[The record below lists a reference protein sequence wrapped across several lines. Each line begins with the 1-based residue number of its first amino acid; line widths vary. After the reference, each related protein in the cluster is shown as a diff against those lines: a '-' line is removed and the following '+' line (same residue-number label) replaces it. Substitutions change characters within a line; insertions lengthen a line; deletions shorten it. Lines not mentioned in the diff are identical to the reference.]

1 MDRNEQIQKM
11 DELRD
16 AMKRRDF
23 DRAVDIA
30 DSLDL
35 KRIKDNNI
43 LSLVADAYEV
53 THNFEEAKEALTI
66 AYENTNAGRLI
77 AYKLCLISVKT
88 KDFAAARSYYEDF
101 IEMAP
106 RDTARYILRYRMA
119 KAQGKPIEEL
129 INILEEYVNLDMEE
143 KWAYELAKLY
153 YKAGKKD
160 KCLDICDEINLW
172 FSEGKYVKKASDLKE
187 KINNPKVAKIK
198 KEKEKKAKT
207 LAENSGDEIIEITDI
222 SEDGVKAKIVEAPKM
237 TEEPTIA
244 EIVSN
249 ENGQTKE
256 EVKPEPEK
264 TSETVDE
271 IQFLDE
277 DGNVEEKKIISKA
290 EEKSHKKQKRT
301 FRPFE
306 INPDMI
312 QKDTASV
319 IKPEKEE
326 ESVPEEVEPKQA
338 ENEEK
343 NIEEFINLNSSED
356 DDMEEIILSDEPETV
371 DSVTSQ
377 NDKVPEIVDEAQQE
391 TKTNDDQ
398 VKVTN
403 SDNTETVK
411 GTIENGEFEPD
422 LHDGDITVGQLLNDE
437 EQPKS
442 QADEKAS
449 EQVEPEES
457 RTEKLTG
464 INDVS
469 DILRQL
475 QERGILK
482 PETVKEA
489 VDIINEAAEVNDS
502 NSKAKQEDSI
512 LPIDESVIEES
523 DDELVSKEELNET
536 EEKVE
541 GTENDD
547 AIKVEERVHDNIE
560 IDESDIVLEEDLE
573 ENKNAQSTE
582 NIVPDDLG
590 STRIF
595 GKIQIPSSEEEQPN
609 VSRVVKPQVEEQIEE
624 GLHEETGEV
633 PALDLGYKTPTR
645 DESNDLGQ
653 KKMYKNIA
661 ANSDM
666 GYKTDKLPTR
676 DELQKAIK
684 EAEEVVSNNQEDS
697 DVRVKENPTSKVE
710 ILAGAGIVPE
720 GEFEV
725 ESKEQKQAQGKQKS
739 DTPVG
744 EGRIIDTPKTQVVEK
759 KTSVG
764 AEANAESVES
774 EEKATTA
781 EAEEK
786 ADNKSIDTE
795 TRTEEKADNIEAKIE
810 ETVEAEK
817 EADEAVETEA
827 KVEDVVAN
835 VEVKSGDAA
844 AETEAKV
851 EDEATET
858 EANVE
863 EPATATEAKPEEKVA
878 TTAEVEPEEATE
890 NKKTE
895 KKEDQ
900 TMDNNIVR
908 ENVLSEAE
916 LTEFKNYLN
925 VEGFEINIREVLQEL
940 IVNYAPNG
948 KSDHGNV
955 IIMGNEK
962 TGKTTLA
969 IELIKLVNRKRGRR
983 NRKLAKVDAR
993 VLNRKGFKYVL
1004 GKLVGSDLIIEN
1016 ADQLGKMTVISLL
1029 DGCGMFTDDM
1039 LIILEG
1045 NEDGMEELLKENP
1058 KLETTFNHIVRIK
1071 EYNIEEW
1078 VEYGKRYALNKGYE
1092 MDELA
1097 NLAFYKAIDDY
1108 FGANKGIS
1116 QDNVEEIIDNAIAH
1130 TKKLGRKFKGIFGSK
1145 SKNDGLNLLQE
1156 SDFEI

>member
-187 KINNPKVAKIK
+187 KINNPKAAKIK
-198 KEKEKKAKT
+198 KEKEKKAET
-207 LAENSGDEIIEITDI
+207 LAENSADEIIEITDI

-377 NDKVPEIVDEAQQE
+377 NDKVPEIVDEAQQK

-442 QADEKAS
+442 QADEKVS

-739 DTPVG
+739 DTPAG
-744 EGRIIDTPKTQVVEK
+744 EDRTIDTPKTQVVEK
-759 KTSVG
+759 KTSAG

-786 ADNKSIDTE
+786 ADNKSINTE

-810 ETVEAEK
+810 EAVEVEK
-817 EADEAVETEA
+817 EADE
-827 KVEDVVAN
+827 
-835 VEVKSGDAA
+835 A

-863 EPATATEAKPEEKVA
+863 EPVTATEAKTEEKVA
-878 TTAEVEPEEATE
+878 ATAEAEPEEATENKKTE

-940 IVNYAPNG
+940 IVNYSPNG
-948 KSDHGNV
+948 KSEHGNV

-1045 NEDGMEELLKENP
+1045 NEDGMAELLKENP

>member
-187 KINNPKVAKIK
+187 KINNPKAAKIK
-198 KEKEKKAKT
+198 KEKEKKAET
-207 LAENSGDEIIEITDI
+207 LAENSADEIIEITDI

-377 NDKVPEIVDEAQQE
+377 NDKVPEIVDEAQQK

-442 QADEKAS
+442 QADEKVS

-633 PALDLGYKTPTR
+633 TALDLGYKTPTR

-739 DTPVG
+739 DTPAG
-744 EGRIIDTPKTQVVEK
+744 EDRTIDTPKTQVVEK
-759 KTSVG
+759 KTSAG

-786 ADNKSIDTE
+786 ADNKSINTE

-810 ETVEAEK
+810 EAVEVEK
-817 EADEAVETEA
+817 EADE
-827 KVEDVVAN
+827 
-835 VEVKSGDAA
+835 A

-863 EPATATEAKPEEKVA
+863 EPVTATEAKTEEKVA
-878 TTAEVEPEEATE
+878 ATAEAEPEEATENKKTE

-940 IVNYAPNG
+940 IVNYSPNG
-948 KSDHGNV
+948 KSEHGNV

>member
-1 MDRNEQIQKM
+1 MDRNEQIQRM
-11 DELRD
+11 EELRD

-101 IEMAP
+101 VEMAP

-187 KINNPKVAKIK
+187 KINNPKAAKIK

-207 LAENSGDEIIEITDI
+207 LAENCADEIIEITDI

-237 TEEPTIA
+237 TEEQTIA

-264 TSETVDE
+264 TSEAVDE

-290 EEKSHKKQKRT
+290 EEKTHKKQKRT

-312 QKDTASV
+312 QKDTATV
-319 IKPEKEE
+319 VKPET
-326 ESVPEEVEPKQA
+326 EVESAPDEVKPKQA

-371 DSVTSQ
+371 DSVTPQ
-377 NDKVPEIVDEAQQE
+377 NDKVPEIVNEAQLE
-391 TKTNDDQ
+391 TKTNNDQ
-398 VKVTN
+398 VEATN
-403 SDNTETVK
+403 SDNGETVK

-437 EQPKS
+437 EQPKA
-442 QADEKAS
+442 QEKEKVS
-449 EQVEPEES
+449 EQAEPEEES

-489 VDIINEAAEVNDS
+489 VDIINEAAEVSDS
-502 NSKAKQEDSI
+502 NTKAKQEDSI
-512 LPIDESVIEES
+512 LPIDESVIEEPEEQVA
-523 DDELVSKEELNET
+523 DELKDSEETVDST
-536 EEKVE
+536 EI
-541 GTENDD
+541 DD
-547 AIKVEERVHDNIE
+547 AIKEEASVHDSTE
-560 IDESDIVLEEDLE
+560 IDESDIVLEEELE
-573 ENKNAQSTE
+573 ENKNAQPTE
-582 NIVPDDLG
+582 TIIPDDLG

-595 GKIQIPSSEEEQPN
+595 GKIQVPSSEEEQPN
-609 VSRVVKPQVEEQIEE
+609 VSRVVKPHVEEQIEE

-633 PALDLGYKTPTR
+633 PALDLGFKTPTR

-739 DTPVG
+739 DTPVV
-744 EGRIIDTPKTQVVEK
+744 EDRIIDTPKTQVVEK

-764 AEANAESVES
+764 AEENAESVES

-786 ADNKSIDTE
+786 ADN
-795 TRTEEKADNIEAKIE
+795 IEAKTE
-810 ETVEAEK
+810 EVAVEAETK
-817 EADEAVETEA
+817 A
-827 KVEDVVAN
+827 EDVVAN
-835 VEVKSGDAA
+835 VEEKPGDA
-844 AETEAKV
+844 
-851 EDEATET
+851 ATET

-863 EPATATEAKPEEKVA
+863 EPATATEAKTEEKVA
-878 TTAEVEPEEATE
+878 TTAEAEPEEATE
-890 NKKTE
+890 NKNTE

-940 IVNYAPNG
+940 IVNYSPNG

>member
-187 KINNPKVAKIK
+187 KINNPKAAKIK
-198 KEKEKKAKT
+198 KEKKAKT
-207 LAENSGDEIIEITDI
+207 LVENSADEIIEITDI

-319 IKPEKEE
+319 NKPEKEE

-356 DDMEEIILSDEPETV
+356 DDMEEIILSNEPETV

-398 VKVTN
+398 VEVTN

-437 EQPKS
+437 EQPRS
-442 QADEKAS
+442 QADEKVS

-475 QERGILK
+475 QERGILS

-489 VDIINEAAEVNDS
+489 VDIINEAAEVSDS

-536 EEKVE
+536 EEKVD
-541 GTENDD
+541 GTEIDD
-547 AIKVEERVHDNIE
+547 AIKVEESVHDNIE

-595 GKIQIPSSEEEQPN
+595 GKIQIPSREEEQPN

-653 KKMYKNIA
+653 KKIYKNIA

-744 EGRIIDTPKTQVVEK
+744 EDRIIDTLKTQVVEK

-786 ADNKSIDTE
+786 ADNKSINTE

-810 ETVEAEK
+810 ETVEVEK
-817 EADEAVETEA
+817 EADE
-827 KVEDVVAN
+827 
-835 VEVKSGDAA
+835 A

-863 EPATATEAKPEEKVA
+863 EPATATEAKTEEKVA
-878 TTAEVEPEEATE
+878 ATAEAEPKEATE

-895 KKEDQ
+895 KKENQ

-940 IVNYAPNG
+940 IVNYSPNG

-1016 ADQLGKMTVISLL
+1016 AHQLGKMTVISLL

-1039 LIILEG
+1039 LVILEG

-1058 KLETTFNHIVRIK
+1058 KLETIFKNQ
-1071 EYNIEEW
+1071 
-1078 VEYGKRYALNKGYE
+1078 
-1092 MDELA
+1092 
-1097 NLAFYKAIDDY
+1097 
-1108 FGANKGIS
+1108 GI
-1116 QDNVEEIIDNAIAH
+1116 QH
-1130 TKKLGRKFKGIFGSK
+1130 
-1145 SKNDGLNLLQE
+1145 
-1156 SDFEI
+1156 

>member
-187 KINNPKVAKIK
+187 KINNPKAAKIK

-377 NDKVPEIVDEAQQE
+377 NDKVPEIVDGAQQE

-398 VKVTN
+398 VKVAN
-403 SDNTETVK
+403 SDNAETVK

-422 LHDGDITVGQLLNDE
+422 LHDGDITVGQLLNHE

-442 QADEKAS
+442 QADEKVS

-536 EEKVE
+536 EEKVD

-744 EGRIIDTPKTQVVEK
+744 EDRIIDTPKTQVVEK

-786 ADNKSIDTE
+786 ADNKSINTE

-817 EADEAVETEA
+817 EADEA
-827 KVEDVVAN
+827 
-835 VEVKSGDAA
+835 

-851 EDEATET
+851 ENEATET

-863 EPATATEAKPEEKVA
+863 EPATATEAKTEEKVA
-878 TTAEVEPEEATE
+878 TTAEAEPEEATENKKTE

-940 IVNYAPNG
+940 IVNYSPNG
-948 KSDHGNV
+948 KSEHGNV

>member
-187 KINNPKVAKIK
+187 KINNPKAAKIK

-207 LAENSGDEIIEITDI
+207 LEENSGDEIIEITDI

-312 QKDTASV
+312 QKDTASA

-398 VKVTN
+398 VEVTN

-442 QADEKAS
+442 QADEKVS

-536 EEKVE
+536 EEKVD

-697 DVRVKENPTSKVE
+697 DVRAKENPTSKVE

-744 EGRIIDTPKTQVVEK
+744 EDRIIDTPKTQVVEK

-786 ADNKSIDTE
+786 ADNKSINTE

-817 EADEAVETEA
+817 EADEA
-827 KVEDVVAN
+827 
-835 VEVKSGDAA
+835 

-851 EDEATET
+851 ENEATET

-863 EPATATEAKPEEKVA
+863 EPATATEAKTEEKVA
-878 TTAEVEPEEATE
+878 TTAEAEPEEATENKKTE

-940 IVNYAPNG
+940 IVNYSPNG
-948 KSDHGNV
+948 KSEHGNV

-1078 VEYGKRYALNKGYE
+1078 VEYGKHYALNKGYE

>member
-66 AYENTNAGRLI
+66 ANENTNAGRLI

-536 EEKVE
+536 EEKVD

>member
-187 KINNPKVAKIK
+187 KINNPKAAKIK

-222 SEDGVKAKIVEAPKM
+222 SEDGVKAKIVDAPKM

-398 VKVTN
+398 VEVTN

-437 EQPKS
+437 EQPRS
-442 QADEKAS
+442 QADEKVS

-489 VDIINEAAEVNDS
+489 VDIINEAAEVSDS

-536 EEKVE
+536 EEKVD
-541 GTENDD
+541 GTEIDD
-547 AIKVEERVHDNIE
+547 AIKVEESVHDNIE

-633 PALDLGYKTPTR
+633 
-645 DESNDLGQ
+645 
-653 KKMYKNIA
+653 
-661 ANSDM
+661 
-666 GYKTDKLPTR
+666 
-676 DELQKAIK
+676 
-684 EAEEVVSNNQEDS
+684 
-697 DVRVKENPTSKVE
+697 
-710 ILAGAGIVPE
+710 
-720 GEFEV
+720 
-725 ESKEQKQAQGKQKS
+725 
-739 DTPVG
+739 
-744 EGRIIDTPKTQVVEK
+744 
-759 KTSVG
+759 
-764 AEANAESVES
+764 
-774 EEKATTA
+774 
-781 EAEEK
+781 
-786 ADNKSIDTE
+786 
-795 TRTEEKADNIEAKIE
+795 
-810 ETVEAEK
+810 
-817 EADEAVETEA
+817 
-827 KVEDVVAN
+827 
-835 VEVKSGDAA
+835 SG
-844 AETEAKV
+844 T
-851 EDEATET
+851 
-858 EANVE
+858 
-863 EPATATEAKPEEKVA
+863 
-878 TTAEVEPEEATE
+878 
-890 NKKTE
+890 
-895 KKEDQ
+895 
-900 TMDNNIVR
+900 
-908 ENVLSEAE
+908 
-916 LTEFKNYLN
+916 
-925 VEGFEINIREVLQEL
+925 
-940 IVNYAPNG
+940 
-948 KSDHGNV
+948 
-955 IIMGNEK
+955 
-962 TGKTTLA
+962 
-969 IELIKLVNRKRGRR
+969 
-983 NRKLAKVDAR
+983 
-993 VLNRKGFKYVL
+993 
-1004 GKLVGSDLIIEN
+1004 
-1016 ADQLGKMTVISLL
+1016 
-1029 DGCGMFTDDM
+1029 
-1039 LIILEG
+1039 
-1045 NEDGMEELLKENP
+1045 
-1058 KLETTFNHIVRIK
+1058 
-1071 EYNIEEW
+1071 
-1078 VEYGKRYALNKGYE
+1078 
-1092 MDELA
+1092 
-1097 NLAFYKAIDDY
+1097 
-1108 FGANKGIS
+1108 
-1116 QDNVEEIIDNAIAH
+1116 
-1130 TKKLGRKFKGIFGSK
+1130 
-1145 SKNDGLNLLQE
+1145 
-1156 SDFEI
+1156 

>member
-187 KINNPKVAKIK
+187 KINNPKAAKIK
-198 KEKEKKAKT
+198 KEKKAKT
-207 LAENSGDEIIEITDI
+207 LAENSADEIIEITDI

-319 IKPEKEE
+319 NKPEKEE

-338 ENEEK
+338 ENE
-343 NIEEFINLNSSED
+343 D
-356 DDMEEIILSDEPETV
+356 DDMEEIILSNEPETV

-398 VKVTN
+398 VEVTN

-437 EQPKS
+437 EQPRS
-442 QADEKAS
+442 QADEKVS

-489 VDIINEAAEVNDS
+489 VDIINEAAEVSDS

-536 EEKVE
+536 EEKVD
-541 GTENDD
+541 GTEIDD
-547 AIKVEERVHDNIE
+547 AIKVEESVHDNIE

-595 GKIQIPSSEEEQPN
+595 GKIQIPSREEEQPN

-653 KKMYKNIA
+653 KKIYKNIA

-744 EGRIIDTPKTQVVEK
+744 EDRIIDTPKTQVVEK

-786 ADNKSIDTE
+786 ADNKSINTE

-810 ETVEAEK
+810 ETVEVEK
-817 EADEAVETEA
+817 EADE
-827 KVEDVVAN
+827 
-835 VEVKSGDAA
+835 A

-863 EPATATEAKPEEKVA
+863 EPATATEAKTEEKVA
-878 TTAEVEPEEATE
+878 ATAEAEPKEATE

-895 KKEDQ
+895 KKENQ

-940 IVNYAPNG
+940 IVNYSPNG

-1016 ADQLGKMTVISLL
+1016 AHQLGKMTVISLL

-1039 LIILEG
+1039 LVILEG

-1058 KLETTFNHIVRIK
+1058 KLETIFNHIVRIK

>member
-786 ADNKSIDTE
+786 ADSKSIDTE

>member
-187 KINNPKVAKIK
+187 KINNPKAAKIK

-398 VKVTN
+398 VEVTN

-437 EQPKS
+437 EQPRS
-442 QADEKAS
+442 QADEKVS

-489 VDIINEAAEVNDS
+489 VDIINEAAEVGDS

-536 EEKVE
+536 EEK
-541 GTENDD
+541 
-547 AIKVEERVHDNIE
+547 
-560 IDESDIVLEEDLE
+560 S
-573 ENKNAQSTE
+573 
-582 NIVPDDLG
+582 
-590 STRIF
+590 
-595 GKIQIPSSEEEQPN
+595 
-609 VSRVVKPQVEEQIEE
+609 
-624 GLHEETGEV
+624 
-633 PALDLGYKTPTR
+633 
-645 DESNDLGQ
+645 
-653 KKMYKNIA
+653 
-661 ANSDM
+661 
-666 GYKTDKLPTR
+666 
-676 DELQKAIK
+676 
-684 EAEEVVSNNQEDS
+684 
-697 DVRVKENPTSKVE
+697 
-710 ILAGAGIVPE
+710 
-720 GEFEV
+720 
-725 ESKEQKQAQGKQKS
+725 
-739 DTPVG
+739 
-744 EGRIIDTPKTQVVEK
+744 
-759 KTSVG
+759 
-764 AEANAESVES
+764 
-774 EEKATTA
+774 
-781 EAEEK
+781 
-786 ADNKSIDTE
+786 
-795 TRTEEKADNIEAKIE
+795 
-810 ETVEAEK
+810 
-817 EADEAVETEA
+817 
-827 KVEDVVAN
+827 
-835 VEVKSGDAA
+835 
-844 AETEAKV
+844 
-851 EDEATET
+851 
-858 EANVE
+858 
-863 EPATATEAKPEEKVA
+863 
-878 TTAEVEPEEATE
+878 
-890 NKKTE
+890 
-895 KKEDQ
+895 
-900 TMDNNIVR
+900 
-908 ENVLSEAE
+908 
-916 LTEFKNYLN
+916 
-925 VEGFEINIREVLQEL
+925 
-940 IVNYAPNG
+940 
-948 KSDHGNV
+948 
-955 IIMGNEK
+955 
-962 TGKTTLA
+962 
-969 IELIKLVNRKRGRR
+969 
-983 NRKLAKVDAR
+983 
-993 VLNRKGFKYVL
+993 
-1004 GKLVGSDLIIEN
+1004 
-1016 ADQLGKMTVISLL
+1016 
-1029 DGCGMFTDDM
+1029 
-1039 LIILEG
+1039 
-1045 NEDGMEELLKENP
+1045 
-1058 KLETTFNHIVRIK
+1058 
-1071 EYNIEEW
+1071 
-1078 VEYGKRYALNKGYE
+1078 
-1092 MDELA
+1092 
-1097 NLAFYKAIDDY
+1097 
-1108 FGANKGIS
+1108 
-1116 QDNVEEIIDNAIAH
+1116 
-1130 TKKLGRKFKGIFGSK
+1130 
-1145 SKNDGLNLLQE
+1145 
-1156 SDFEI
+1156 

>member
-35 KRIKDNNI
+35 RRIKDNNI

-187 KINNPKVAKIK
+187 KINNPKAAKIK

-222 SEDGVKAKIVEAPKM
+222 SEDGVKAKIVDAPKM

-398 VKVTN
+398 VEVTN

-437 EQPKS
+437 EQPRS
-442 QADEKAS
+442 QADEKVS

-489 VDIINEAAEVNDS
+489 VDIINEAAEVSDS

-536 EEKVE
+536 EEKVD
-541 GTENDD
+541 GTEIDD
-547 AIKVEERVHDNIE
+547 AIKVEESVHDNIE

-725 ESKEQKQAQGKQKS
+725 ESKEQKQAQGKQKF

-744 EGRIIDTPKTQVVEK
+744 EDRIIDTPKTQVVEK

-764 AEANAESVES
+764 AEA
-774 EEKATTA
+774 
-781 EAEEK
+781 
-786 ADNKSIDTE
+786 
-795 TRTEEKADNIEAKIE
+795 KADNIEAKIE
-810 ETVEAEK
+810 ETVEVEK
-817 EADEAVETEA
+817 EADEAA
-827 KVEDVVAN
+827 
-835 VEVKSGDAA
+835 
-844 AETEAKV
+844 
-851 EDEATET
+851 ET

-863 EPATATEAKPEEKVA
+863 EPATATEAKTEEKVV
-878 TTAEVEPEEATE
+878 TTAEAEPEEATE

-940 IVNYAPNG
+940 IVNYSPNG
-948 KSDHGNV
+948 KSEHGNV

>member
-187 KINNPKVAKIK
+187 KINNPKAAKIK

-398 VKVTN
+398 VEVTN

-437 EQPKS
+437 EQPRS
-442 QADEKAS
+442 QADEKVS

-457 RTEKLTG
+457 RTEKL
-464 INDVS
+464 
-469 DILRQL
+469 
-475 QERGILK
+475 
-482 PETVKEA
+482 
-489 VDIINEAAEVNDS
+489 
-502 NSKAKQEDSI
+502 
-512 LPIDESVIEES
+512 
-523 DDELVSKEELNET
+523 
-536 EEKVE
+536 
-541 GTENDD
+541 
-547 AIKVEERVHDNIE
+547 
-560 IDESDIVLEEDLE
+560 
-573 ENKNAQSTE
+573 
-582 NIVPDDLG
+582 
-590 STRIF
+590 
-595 GKIQIPSSEEEQPN
+595 
-609 VSRVVKPQVEEQIEE
+609 
-624 GLHEETGEV
+624 
-633 PALDLGYKTPTR
+633 
-645 DESNDLGQ
+645 
-653 KKMYKNIA
+653 M
-661 ANSDM
+661 M
-666 GYKTDKLPTR
+666 
-676 DELQKAIK
+676 
-684 EAEEVVSNNQEDS
+684 
-697 DVRVKENPTSKVE
+697 
-710 ILAGAGIVPE
+710 
-720 GEFEV
+720 
-725 ESKEQKQAQGKQKS
+725 
-739 DTPVG
+739 
-744 EGRIIDTPKTQVVEK
+744 
-759 KTSVG
+759 
-764 AEANAESVES
+764 
-774 EEKATTA
+774 
-781 EAEEK
+781 
-786 ADNKSIDTE
+786 
-795 TRTEEKADNIEAKIE
+795 
-810 ETVEAEK
+810 
-817 EADEAVETEA
+817 
-827 KVEDVVAN
+827 
-835 VEVKSGDAA
+835 
-844 AETEAKV
+844 
-851 EDEATET
+851 
-858 EANVE
+858 
-863 EPATATEAKPEEKVA
+863 
-878 TTAEVEPEEATE
+878 
-890 NKKTE
+890 
-895 KKEDQ
+895 
-900 TMDNNIVR
+900 
-908 ENVLSEAE
+908 
-916 LTEFKNYLN
+916 
-925 VEGFEINIREVLQEL
+925 
-940 IVNYAPNG
+940 
-948 KSDHGNV
+948 
-955 IIMGNEK
+955 
-962 TGKTTLA
+962 
-969 IELIKLVNRKRGRR
+969 
-983 NRKLAKVDAR
+983 
-993 VLNRKGFKYVL
+993 
-1004 GKLVGSDLIIEN
+1004 
-1016 ADQLGKMTVISLL
+1016 
-1029 DGCGMFTDDM
+1029 
-1039 LIILEG
+1039 
-1045 NEDGMEELLKENP
+1045 
-1058 KLETTFNHIVRIK
+1058 
-1071 EYNIEEW
+1071 
-1078 VEYGKRYALNKGYE
+1078 
-1092 MDELA
+1092 
-1097 NLAFYKAIDDY
+1097 
-1108 FGANKGIS
+1108 
-1116 QDNVEEIIDNAIAH
+1116 
-1130 TKKLGRKFKGIFGSK
+1130 
-1145 SKNDGLNLLQE
+1145 
-1156 SDFEI
+1156 

>member
-187 KINNPKVAKIK
+187 KINNPKAAKIK

-398 VKVTN
+398 VEVTN

-437 EQPKS
+437 EQPRS
-442 QADEKAS
+442 QADEKVS

-489 VDIINEAAEVNDS
+489 VDIINEAAEVGDS

-536 EEKVE
+536 EEKVD
-541 GTENDD
+541 GTEIDD
-547 AIKVEERVHDNIE
+547 AIKVEESVHDNIE

-609 VSRVVKPQVEEQIEE
+609 LSRVVQPQVEEQIE
-624 GLHEETGEV
+624 
-633 PALDLGYKTPTR
+633 
-645 DESNDLGQ
+645 
-653 KKMYKNIA
+653 
-661 ANSDM
+661 
-666 GYKTDKLPTR
+666 
-676 DELQKAIK
+676 
-684 EAEEVVSNNQEDS
+684 
-697 DVRVKENPTSKVE
+697 
-710 ILAGAGIVPE
+710 
-720 GEFEV
+720 
-725 ESKEQKQAQGKQKS
+725 
-739 DTPVG
+739 
-744 EGRIIDTPKTQVVEK
+744 
-759 KTSVG
+759 
-764 AEANAESVES
+764 
-774 EEKATTA
+774 
-781 EAEEK
+781 
-786 ADNKSIDTE
+786 
-795 TRTEEKADNIEAKIE
+795 
-810 ETVEAEK
+810 
-817 EADEAVETEA
+817 
-827 KVEDVVAN
+827 
-835 VEVKSGDAA
+835 
-844 AETEAKV
+844 
-851 EDEATET
+851 
-858 EANVE
+858 
-863 EPATATEAKPEEKVA
+863 
-878 TTAEVEPEEATE
+878 
-890 NKKTE
+890 
-895 KKEDQ
+895 
-900 TMDNNIVR
+900 
-908 ENVLSEAE
+908 
-916 LTEFKNYLN
+916 
-925 VEGFEINIREVLQEL
+925 
-940 IVNYAPNG
+940 
-948 KSDHGNV
+948 
-955 IIMGNEK
+955 
-962 TGKTTLA
+962 
-969 IELIKLVNRKRGRR
+969 
-983 NRKLAKVDAR
+983 
-993 VLNRKGFKYVL
+993 
-1004 GKLVGSDLIIEN
+1004 
-1016 ADQLGKMTVISLL
+1016 
-1029 DGCGMFTDDM
+1029 
-1039 LIILEG
+1039 
-1045 NEDGMEELLKENP
+1045 
-1058 KLETTFNHIVRIK
+1058 
-1071 EYNIEEW
+1071 
-1078 VEYGKRYALNKGYE
+1078 
-1092 MDELA
+1092 
-1097 NLAFYKAIDDY
+1097 
-1108 FGANKGIS
+1108 
-1116 QDNVEEIIDNAIAH
+1116 
-1130 TKKLGRKFKGIFGSK
+1130 
-1145 SKNDGLNLLQE
+1145 
-1156 SDFEI
+1156 

>member
-1 MDRNEQIQKM
+1 M
-11 DELRD
+11 
-16 AMKRRDF
+16 
-23 DRAVDIA
+23 
-30 DSLDL
+30 
-35 KRIKDNNI
+35 
-43 LSLVADAYEV
+43 
-53 THNFEEAKEALTI
+53 
-66 AYENTNAGRLI
+66 
-77 AYKLCLISVKT
+77 
-88 KDFAAARSYYEDF
+88 
-101 IEMAP
+101 
-106 RDTARYILRYRMA
+106 
-119 KAQGKPIEEL
+119 
-129 INILEEYVNLDMEE
+129 
-143 KWAYELAKLY
+143 
-153 YKAGKKD
+153 
-160 KCLDICDEINLW
+160 
-172 FSEGKYVKKASDLKE
+172 
-187 KINNPKVAKIK
+187 
-198 KEKEKKAKT
+198 
-207 LAENSGDEIIEITDI
+207 
-222 SEDGVKAKIVEAPKM
+222 
-237 TEEPTIA
+237 
-244 EIVSN
+244 
-249 ENGQTKE
+249 
-256 EVKPEPEK
+256 KPEPEK

-398 VKVTN
+398 VEVTN

-437 EQPKS
+437 EQPRS
-442 QADEKAS
+442 QADEKVS

-489 VDIINEAAEVNDS
+489 VDIINEAAEVSDS

-536 EEKVE
+536 EEKV
-541 GTENDD
+541 D
-547 AIKVEERVHDNIE
+547 AIKVEESVHDNIE

-725 ESKEQKQAQGKQKS
+725 ESKEQKQAQGKQKF

-744 EGRIIDTPKTQVVEK
+744 EDRIIDTPKTQVVEK

-764 AEANAESVES
+764 AEAKAESVES

-786 ADNKSIDTE
+786 ADNKSINTE

-810 ETVEAEK
+810 ETVEVEI
-817 EADEAVETEA
+817 EADEAA
-827 KVEDVVAN
+827 
-835 VEVKSGDAA
+835 
-844 AETEAKV
+844 
-851 EDEATET
+851 ET

-863 EPATATEAKPEEKVA
+863 EPATATEAKTEVKVV
-878 TTAEVEPEEATE
+878 TTAEAEPEEATE

-895 KKEDQ
+895 KTEDQ

-940 IVNYAPNG
+940 IVNYSPNG
-948 KSDHGNV
+948 KSEHGNV

-1045 NEDGMEELLKENP
+1045 NEDGMEELLNENP

>member
-1 MDRNEQIQKM
+1 M
-11 DELRD
+11 
-16 AMKRRDF
+16 
-23 DRAVDIA
+23 
-30 DSLDL
+30 
-35 KRIKDNNI
+35 
-43 LSLVADAYEV
+43 
-53 THNFEEAKEALTI
+53 
-66 AYENTNAGRLI
+66 
-77 AYKLCLISVKT
+77 
-88 KDFAAARSYYEDF
+88 
-101 IEMAP
+101 
-106 RDTARYILRYRMA
+106 
-119 KAQGKPIEEL
+119 
-129 INILEEYVNLDMEE
+129 
-143 KWAYELAKLY
+143 
-153 YKAGKKD
+153 
-160 KCLDICDEINLW
+160 
-172 FSEGKYVKKASDLKE
+172 
-187 KINNPKVAKIK
+187 
-198 KEKEKKAKT
+198 
-207 LAENSGDEIIEITDI
+207 
-222 SEDGVKAKIVEAPKM
+222 
-237 TEEPTIA
+237 
-244 EIVSN
+244 
-249 ENGQTKE
+249 
-256 EVKPEPEK
+256 
-264 TSETVDE
+264 
-271 IQFLDE
+271 
-277 DGNVEEKKIISKA
+277 
-290 EEKSHKKQKRT
+290 
-301 FRPFE
+301 
-306 INPDMI
+306 
-312 QKDTASV
+312 

-343 NIEEFINLNSSED
+343 NIEEFFNLNSSED

-398 VKVTN
+398 VEVTN

-437 EQPKS
+437 EQPRS
-442 QADEKAS
+442 QADEKVS

-536 EEKVE
+536 EEKVD
-541 GTENDD
+541 GTEIDD
-547 AIKVEERVHDNIE
+547 AIKVEESVHDNIE

-653 KKMYKNIA
+653 KKIYKNIA

-744 EGRIIDTPKTQVVEK
+744 EDRIIDTTKTQVVEK
-759 KTSVG
+759 KISVG
-764 AEANAESVES
+764 AEANVESVES

-786 ADNKSIDTE
+786 ADNKSINTE

-810 ETVEAEK
+810 EAVEVEK
-817 EADEAVETEA
+817 EADE
-827 KVEDVVAN
+827 
-835 VEVKSGDAA
+835 A

-863 EPATATEAKPEEKVA
+863 
-878 TTAEVEPEEATE
+878 
-890 NKKTE
+890 
-895 KKEDQ
+895 
-900 TMDNNIVR
+900 
-908 ENVLSEAE
+908 
-916 LTEFKNYLN
+916 
-925 VEGFEINIREVLQEL
+925 
-940 IVNYAPNG
+940 
-948 KSDHGNV
+948 
-955 IIMGNEK
+955 
-962 TGKTTLA
+962 
-969 IELIKLVNRKRGRR
+969 
-983 NRKLAKVDAR
+983 
-993 VLNRKGFKYVL
+993 
-1004 GKLVGSDLIIEN
+1004 
-1016 ADQLGKMTVISLL
+1016 DQLQ
-1029 DGCGMFTDDM
+1029 
-1039 LIILEG
+1039 
-1045 NEDGMEELLKENP
+1045 LLKQ
-1058 KLETTFNHIVRIK
+1058 
-1071 EYNIEEW
+1071 
-1078 VEYGKRYALNKGYE
+1078 KR
-1092 MDELA
+1092 
-1097 NLAFYKAIDDY
+1097 
-1108 FGANKGIS
+1108 
-1116 QDNVEEIIDNAIAH
+1116 
-1130 TKKLGRKFKGIFGSK
+1130 KKK
-1145 SKNDGLNLLQE
+1145 
-1156 SDFEI
+1156 

>member
-119 KAQGKPIEEL
+119 KAQGKTIEEL

-739 DTPVG
+739 DTPAG
-744 EGRIIDTPKTQVVEK
+744 EDRTIDTPKTQVVEK

-863 EPATATEAKPEEKVA
+863 EPATATEAKPEEKAA
-878 TTAEVEPEEATE
+878 TTAEAEPEEATE

>member
-35 KRIKDNNI
+35 RRIKDNNI

-187 KINNPKVAKIK
+187 KINNPKAAKIK

-222 SEDGVKAKIVEAPKM
+222 SEDGVKAKIVDAPKM

-398 VKVTN
+398 VEVTN

-437 EQPKS
+437 EQPRS
-442 QADEKAS
+442 QADEKVS

-489 VDIINEAAEVNDS
+489 VDIINEAAEVSDS

-536 EEKVE
+536 EEKVD
-541 GTENDD
+541 GTEIDD
-547 AIKVEERVHDNIE
+547 AIKVEESVHDNIE

-725 ESKEQKQAQGKQKS
+725 ESKEQKQAQGKQKF

-744 EGRIIDTPKTQVVEK
+744 EDRIIDTPKTQVVEK

-764 AEANAESVES
+764 AEAKAESVES

-786 ADNKSIDTE
+786 ADN
-795 TRTEEKADNIEAKIE
+795 IEAKIE
-810 ETVEAEK
+810 ETVEVEK
-817 EADEAVETEA
+817 EADEAA
-827 KVEDVVAN
+827 
-835 VEVKSGDAA
+835 
-844 AETEAKV
+844 
-851 EDEATET
+851 ET

-863 EPATATEAKPEEKVA
+863 EPATATEAKTEEKVV
-878 TTAEVEPEEATE
+878 TTAEAEPEEATE

-940 IVNYAPNG
+940 IVNYSPNG
-948 KSDHGNV
+948 KSEHGNV

>member
-536 EEKVE
+536 EEKVD

>member
-66 AYENTNAGRLI
+66 AYENTNEGRLI

-536 EEKVE
+536 EEKVD

>member
-536 EEKVE
+536 EEKVD

-624 GLHEETGEV
+624 GLHKETGEV

>member
-187 KINNPKVAKIK
+187 KINNPKAAKIK
-198 KEKEKKAKT
+198 KEKEKKAET
-207 LAENSGDEIIEITDI
+207 LAENSADEIIEITDI

-343 NIEEFINLNSSED
+343 NIEEFFNLNSSED

-398 VKVTN
+398 VEVTN

-437 EQPKS
+437 EQPRS
-442 QADEKAS
+442 QADEKVS

-536 EEKVE
+536 EEKVD
-541 GTENDD
+541 GTEIDD
-547 AIKVEERVHDNIE
+547 AIKVEESVHDNIE

-653 KKMYKNIA
+653 KKIYKNIA

-744 EGRIIDTPKTQVVEK
+744 EDRIIDTTKTQVVEK

-764 AEANAESVES
+764 AEANAESVEL

-786 ADNKSIDTE
+786 ADNKSINTE

-810 ETVEAEK
+810 EAVEVEK
-817 EADEAVETEA
+817 EADEAAEA
-827 KVEDVVAN
+827 
-835 VEVKSGDAA
+835 
-844 AETEAKV
+844 EAKV

-863 EPATATEAKPEEKVA
+863 EPATATEAKTEEKVA
-878 TTAEVEPEEATE
+878 ATAEAEPKEATENKKTE

-940 IVNYAPNG
+940 IVNYSPNG
-948 KSDHGNV
+948 KSEHGNV